1 MMMNLYRM
9 TTRLRRVLP
18 LAVALV
24 LTACAS
30 TGGGQ
35 SGPDQGTVVEAQR
48 IEEQAA
54 AARAAQERARIA
66 AVEAERERQAAAAQH
81 QAEQRAQAEAAAQA
95 EREAAARA
103 QAAAEQR
110 QRQAEAAQLARIAA
124 LEAEIAAARAST
136 GGVATAN
143 ARLEEAVATAE
154 ELLKIL
160 NAEQLKY
167 GNTNAAGEPVEPLQK
182 ELIADLEARKNSLVQ
197 EAQALSQ
204 Q

>member
-1 MMMNLYRM
+1 MMMNLYRL
-9 TTRLRRVLP
+9 TAQYRRVLP

-24 LTACAS
+24 FAGCAS
-30 TGGGQ
+30 
-35 SGPDQGTVVEAQR
+35 SGNEQNAPEQGSVIEAQR
-48 IEEQAA
+48 IADEAA
-54 AARAAQERARIA
+54 AARAAEERARIA
-66 AVEAERERQAAAAQH
+66 AAEERERQAAAERQ

-95 EREAAARA
+95 EREATARA

-110 QRQAEAAQLARIAA
+110 QRQDEAAQVARIAE
-124 LEAEIAAARAST
+124 LEAEIAAARANT
-136 GGVATAN
+136 GGVTTAN
-143 ARLEEAVATAE
+143 AKLEEAIATAE
-154 ELLKIL
+154 ELLEVL

-182 ELIADLEARKNSLVQ
+182 DLIADLEARKNTLKQ